1 MITAEQLRQLD
12 IGPQW
17 VDPLNETFERWG
29 IDTAEEQACFIGQF
43 SYESNHFKDLSENLN
58 YKPETLMHLWPK
70 RFPTMQEALTYAH
83 QPEKIANHI
92 YQLRMG
98 NRDEKSGD
106 GWRFRGSAICQLTG
120 HDNFWHAGQ
129 ALGVDLVHNPDL
141 ARMPKYAA
149 AIGGWYWKTH
159 KCNELAQAKNYLA
172 LTRVINGG
180 EFGAQQREDLTHK
193 CERILNA

>member
-1 MITAEQLRQLD
+1 MITAEQLRQMD
-12 IGPQW
+12 IGLEW
-17 VDPLNETFERWG
+17 LDPLNETFNRWG

-58 YKPETLMHLWPK
+58 YRPETLMKLWPK
-70 RFPTMQEALTYAH
+70 RFPTMEEALTYAH

-129 ALGVDLVHNPDL
+129 ALGIDLVHNPDL
-141 ARMPKYAA
+141 ARTPKYAA
-149 AIGGWYWKTH
+149 QIGGWYWKTH
-159 KCNELAQAKNYLA
+159 KCNEAAQAKDYRK
-172 LTRVINGG
+172 LTEIINGG
-180 EFGAQQREDLTHK
+180 LFGVDQRIALTKK
-193 CERILNA
+193 CEDICRA